1 MKKVIVSFVLVLG
14 LFFGVEVNA
23 QTVSG
28 SLGTIKR
35 GVANKGTVTLSIP
48 GGLHTNSNRPGGSY
62 AIPTTVSVTSSNAKV
77 GGVSYPRGKNKSFS
91 FSEGSLNIYEGTVK
105 FTFNVS
111 VPANFKGNSVKV
123 RAVVRFQACTD
134 EVCYPPKSKDVI
146 LTANVK

>member
-1 MKKVIVSFVLVLG
+1 MKKVIISFVLVLG
-14 LFFGVEVNA
+14 LFFVVEANA

-48 GGLHTNSNRPGGSY
+48 SGLHTNSNRPGGSY
-62 AIPTTVSVTSSNAKV
+62 AIPTTVSVTSANAKV
-77 GGVSYPRGKNKSFS
+77 GGVSYPRGKNKNFS

-105 FTFNVS
+105 FTFNVT

-134 EVCYPPKSKDVI
+134 EVCYPPKTKDVI
-146 LTANVK
+146 LTASVK